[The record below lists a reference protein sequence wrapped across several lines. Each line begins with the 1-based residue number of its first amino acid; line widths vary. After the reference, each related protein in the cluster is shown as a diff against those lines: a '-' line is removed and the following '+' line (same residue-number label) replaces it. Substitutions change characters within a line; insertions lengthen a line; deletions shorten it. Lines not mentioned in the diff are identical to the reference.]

1 MMHSARR
8 LVSLLLCLGLLAPVL
23 SGCAKTSELDSAIAA
38 LASGGVAVYD
48 GYDSTGPVKAIAGTP
63 SAMRLTR
70 WQLTNMLAQAD
81 AHMGMLGAN
90 IDAYE
95 GTKAPKNAPTF
106 SYFIAAW
113 VQRGQGP
120 LAQYAAHLMGTQDWS
135 TAPHLTFPLL
145 VVTMF
150 IADAAR
156 PPAGTLPAHAS
167 TSFNWERLIAAPA
180 QADGICSTV
189 SNFVSQVVTDVE
201 NALTV
206 SSNGFFASLWNVAVK
221 LVVGLAEVVIAG
233 VLTPLLSILNAV
245 AGGLAAIGAIA
256 STLKPWTVTV
266 DAQPAQITVGEQQ
279 SDGQFVATLD
289 AQAIDWPAQV
299 SDCASVLGGVDLSKV
314 SYADA
319 PVTWKTLGQIP
330 GLATVTTKDATI
342 DANKQATLKYQTV
355 AQQPEQTGSSCP
367 SSQQSVG
374 QGGVQVSVER
384 VDVEHLQAQLANIA
398 FSKLPGFVR
407 SHLVPLFQSQ
417 VDSAQTQFA
426 QLVSTAPTGTGSVT
440 FMEMKPNCSPSPAP
454 SSSPNTPEPS
464 TAPTQV
470 ALAHLPLQPC
480 YQIITDSDV
489 QAGFPGYVVIPRD
502 TMLSQVD
509 KSFREEVAKG
519 NPDRRIDSMP
529 IMTCSIGKLP
539 DDVWGTFTVTPG
551 QLGYPRAGLG
561 DESCR
566 AVMGPELDYFG
577 AACSGKIG
585 SGGGQG
591 AGVIVLDDSADYN
604 IIIFKAPYDNAFVI
618 LKHLLHRLEQ

>member
-1 MMHSARR
+1 MIQSARR
-8 LVSLLLCLGLLAPVL
+8 ALSLLLCLAMLAPAL
-23 SGCAKTSELDSAIAA
+23 SGCAKTSELDSAIAT

-48 GYDSTGPVKAIAGTP
+48 DYDSTGPIKALSGTP

-70 WQLTNMLAQAD
+70 WQLSNILAQAD

-120 LAQYAAHLMGTQDWS
+120 LAQYAAQLMGTQDWS
-135 TAPHLTFPLL
+135 TAPHITFPLL

-156 PPAGTLPAHAS
+156 LPAGTPTTHAS

-189 SNFVSQVVTDVE
+189 SSFVSQVVTDVE

-221 LVVGLAEVVIAG
+221 LVAGLSEVVIAG

-289 AQAIDWPAQV
+289 AQAIDWPSQV

-342 DANKQATLKYQTV
+342 DANKKATLKYQTV
-355 AQQPEQTGSSCP
+355 VQQPDQNGSSCP

-384 VDVEHLQAQLANIA
+384 VDVEHLQAQLANVA

-417 VDSAQTQFA
+417 IDSAQKQFA

-440 FMEMKPNCSPSPAP
+440 FVEMKPNCSPSPSP
-454 SSSPNTPEPS
+454 SASPNTPEPS
-464 TAPTQV
+464 GYTEYDLLGKWKCEVTA
-470 ALAHLPLQPC
+470 
-480 YQIITDSDV
+480 
-489 QAGFPGYVVIPRD
+489 G
-502 TMLSQVD
+502 
-509 KSFREEVAKG
+509 G
-519 NPDRRIDSMP
+519 NSATLYKTTP
-529 IMTCSIGKLP
+529 SIGKTSEYMTYGGRALP
-539 DDVWGTFTVTPG
+539 AFESDWSYAPSGPTTGVLTGVTPG
-551 QLGYPRAGLG
+551 LASQARAQ
-561 DESCR
+561 
-566 AVMGPELDYFG
+566 
-577 AACSGKIG
+577 AALIG
-585 SGGGQG
+585 RPVSIATTQRVPVSWISRDHEIEN
-591 AGVIVLDDSADYN
+591 ASDAMHSAR
-604 IIIFKAPYDNAFVI
+604 YDCTRV
-618 LKHLLHRLEQ
+618 Q